1 MKYCDTC
8 HATYPLEFT
17 VCPKDQSPLREA
29 EELVT
34 GMVLRGKYEVLDKLG
49 SGGMAVV
56 YRAKHLTFGEIRAI
70 KVVSSQLARD
80 EKFLKRFRNEA
91 IIARKLRHP
100 NAVHIDDFDT
110 TEDGRPFIVM
120 DYVEGKSLRTVL
132 HEDGPM
138 PAQRAVR
145 IARQVTAALDA
156 AHKLGIVHRDIK
168 PDNILIVPMPTKSEY
183 GSDIAKVLDFGI
195 ATVRE
200 GGPIGSS
207 GYTPTQTSMVVGTPQ
222 YISPEQ
228 AMGKPGSE
236 IDGRAD
242 LYSLG
247 CVLYEMLTGVP
258 PFDSDTPIGVLLQHL
273 QAQAKAPRE
282 RFPELN
288 IPAKVSS
295 LVMRALEKDP
305 AHRFQ
310 SAAQMTQALS
320 DPERWDIAVPASDL
334 PAAKAASAAAGV
346 PEFEVKP
353 VQPPPPAPADDDE
366 EDAAYGG
373 KGRDRDSGVRFAGV
387 DFEAMKRAKLPPEL
401 EPEPEEPP
409 PPPPKKTIV
418 VPPPPAVVAKP
429 DAAAAAG
436 PAPVGAAAAAASR
449 PRPTPPPG
457 PAPSVPAKPAR
468 PVTPSRADQ
477 TQTVYGDNMPK
488 RPGAG
493 PGLALP
499 AWLPKAGYAAAGV
512 VLLLILAVF
521 AWNRIHSKAPAAP
534 PAASASTRDDAAI
547 LADVKEALRDSPTL
561 RRIPIDVSVQAGVVT
576 LTGKTNKSNI
586 PGFAQA
592 VATSIP
598 GVVQVNNQIDVVSGG
613 AAYEPR
619 TTGAAQRPS
628 PGSATTTTSSPSRP
642 APFGGTTQEA
652 PPVPGALPSATDE
665 SVGVQQMRI
674 QQAIDMGNYRLAQK
688 DYQGAARA
696 FRRALAL
703 DPNNAAAKQGL
714 RQAEQGH

>member
-1 MKYCDTC
+1 M
-8 HATYPLEFT
+8 
-17 VCPKDQSPLREA
+17 
-29 EELVT
+29 
-34 GMVLRGKYEVLDKLG
+34 
-49 SGGMAVV
+49 
-56 YRAKHLTFGEIRAI
+56 
-70 KVVSSQLARD
+70 VSSQLARD

-132 HEDGPM
+132 HEGGPM

-200 GGPIGSS
+200 GGPIGTS

-282 RFPELN
+282 RSPELN
-288 IPAKVSS
+288 IPPKVSA

-305 AHRFQ
+305 ALRFQ
-310 SAAQMTQALS
+310 SAVEMTQALS
-320 DPERWDIAVPASDL
+320 DPEHWEASAA

-353 VQPPPPAPADDDE
+353 VQPPPPPAKSHDDD
-366 EDAAYGG
+366 DDVAYAG
-373 KGRDRDSGVRFAGV
+373 KGRDRDSGVGFAGV
-387 DFEAMKRAKLPPEL
+387 DFEAMKKAPLPPEL
-401 EPEPEEPP
+401 APEEPP
-409 PPPPKKTIV
+409 PPSPKKTIV
-418 VPPPPAVVAKP
+418 VPPPLAVAAKL
-429 DAAAAAG
+429 DAAVAA
-436 PAPVGAAAAAASR
+436 PTPVGATPAPASR

-457 PAPSVPAKPAR
+457 PAPAVPAKPAR
-468 PVTPSRADQ
+468 PVTPSRAEQ
-477 TQTVYGDNMPK
+477 TQSFYGENMPK

-493 PGLALP
+493 PSLALP
-499 AWLPKAGYAAAGV
+499 PWLPKAGYAAAGV
-512 VLLLILAVF
+512 VLVLILAVF
-521 AWNRIHSKAPAAP
+521 AWNRIHSPAPAP
-534 PAASASTRDDAAI
+534 PAASASTREDAAI

-561 RRIPIDVSVQAGVVT
+561 RHIPIDVSVQGGVVT

-592 VATSIP
+592 VATAIP
-598 GVVQVNNQIDVVSGG
+598 GVVQVDNHIDLVSGG
-613 AAYEPR
+613 AVYEPR
-619 TTGAAQRPS
+619 TSGGTPRGPAP
-628 PGSATTTTSSPSRP
+628 ATTTTSTPSRP

-652 PPVPGALPSATDE
+652 APVPGALPSATDE

-688 DYQGAARA
+688 DYPGAARA